1 MGTKLERIAEISA
14 ITPKPEF
21 TSLYHLINVEMLK
34 QCLKELNGRK
44 AVGID
49 KVTKEEY
56 EEPLEENITNLVERL
71 KNKAYK
77 PLPSLRGYIPKS
89 NGKMRPLGIASYE
102 DKIVQLAVMKGRYFM
117 FNEICI
123 YEAKLTKLDEIEE
136 LMKEVAEFYLEQE
149 GVIEVHY
156 IKRTHR
162 QKDFNAVKE
171 GEVPVRLTKNVGK
184 VTYVLYWVLEN
195 EEAHARVSKL
205 GVEKF
210 YKRWNRCLTTM
221 PKIILGE
228 NIV

>member
-1 MGTKLERIAEISA
+1 
-14 ITPKPEF
+14 
-21 TSLYHLINVEMLK
+21 
-34 QCLKELNGRK
+34 
-44 AVGID
+44 
-49 KVTKEEY
+49 
-56 EEPLEENITNLVERL
+56 
-71 KNKAYK
+71 
-77 PLPSLRGYIPKS
+77 
-89 NGKMRPLGIASYE
+89 
-102 DKIVQLAVMKGRYFM
+102 M

-123 YEAKLTKLDEIEE
+123 YEAKLNKLNEIEE
-136 LMKEVAEFYLEQE
+136 LMKEVAEFYLKQV
-149 GVIEVHY
+149 GVIDVHY

-162 QKDFNAVKE
+162 QKDFNAVKK
-171 GEVPVRLTKNVGK
+171 GELPICLTKYVDK